1 MHTDLAIIG
10 AGGHSKVIADV
21 LTRNG
26 IDSFFIFDS
35 SPNKTG
41 SVIQGESVLLL
52 DDTVQFK
59 EYHIS
64 IGNNQVRHD
73 IYNKYKYHAKFT
85 SIISKQ
91 AYISHTAKVG
101 EGTFIAAKSVVSSDS
116 YVGVGCIVN
125 HGAIIEH
132 DCEVGVFSHIAPNA
146 TLLGGVIL
154 GERVFVGAGATILP
168 GVRIVDDVIIGA
180 GAVVLS
186 DIIQRS
192 TVVGAPAKRIKD
204 GNEY

>member
-21 LTRNG
+21 LNSNG
-26 IDSFFIFDS
+26 IHSFTIFDS
-35 SPNKTG
+35 SPSKAG
-41 SVIQGESVLLL
+41 SVIQNVYVSLL
-52 DDTVQFK
+52 DDTVQFD

-64 IGNNQVRHD
+64 IGNNQVRND
-73 IYNKYKYHAKFT
+73 LYKKYKLQAKFI
-85 SIISKQ
+85 SVISKQ
-91 AYISHTAKVG
+91 AYIAHTAIIG
-101 EGTFIAAKSVVSSDS
+101 EGAFIAAKSVVSADS
-116 YVGVGCIVN
+116 IIGFGCIVN

-146 TLLGGVIL
+146 TLLGGVTL

-168 GVRIVDDVIIGA
+168 GVKIVDDVIIGA

-186 DIIQRS
+186 DILEHC
-192 TVVGAPAKRIKD
+192 TVVGAPARKI
-204 GNEY
+204 